1 MNYIPLLLHYKN
13 QLNVMNLAAKPTNLQ
28 KAADILKNSDELYTA
43 FSIPQFIIK
52 CNIKN
57 HAHDAVFGISAAEKS
72 GKKTFIFIDTRF

>member
-57 HAHDAVFGISAAEKS
+57 HAYDAVFGISAAEKF
-72 GKKTFIFIDTRF
+72 GKKAFIFIDTRF